1 MPPARYLL
9 PCLSLLA
16 SLAAGAAEPDA
27 PPTPPEP
34 TVGAAST
41 EGAVTLETVTVTG
54 EKLRR
59 SESDT
64 TTSVGLRNGRQIDE
78 SPVQTLDELV
88 SRMANVGT
96 AQGLSIRGIPLYGP
110 TGGDGKTAVITVDGV
125 PQEGWGQSIA
135 SLSVWD
141 ADQAEVLRGPQST
154 NQGRNSLAGAVV
166 LKTRDPTEAWDLRTR
181 MSSGNQNQSRAA
193 IAGGGALLPGVAA
206 FRLSLERN
214 RDDGPNFNET
224 RDDPRWNHFDNQTL
238 RGKLRLTPFGETYRA
253 LLTLSE
259 AREGY
264 GDGYVEA
271 SSRDEKDRISLANA
285 PSWSNNRTRSTALEQ
300 TLRAGGIDFTL
311 LSTYLDAGYD
321 RVGDYDE
328 TELPLGDYQ
337 SNSKDYL
344 FSQEVRAAFQ
354 WPLAGRDLAGVVGA
368 YYSRQNSQIH
378 NAYALPL
385 YYGLY
390 STGLCASTLGDP
402 EVSLE
407 QCAAVFSATP
417 EHLVLR
423 SDDNDTTVKNRAL
436 FLELDYPIGALTLTA
451 GGRYDSEQQQRQLAN
466 DTQGNDAYTQGL
478 LSSVGFGPEAS
489 PPVRTDYTAWLP
501 KLAARYRY
509 SENWMAGLSWQ
520 RGYRAGGISYSY
532 LPISLGGGQHDFGP
546 EFTSNYEFS
555 LKGRPLP
562 RLALGF
568 NAYRI
573 DWRDQQVNIGTSS
586 FDTRIVN
593 AGASRLHGLEL
604 EARGPLRPRLELF
617 AALGLSRSEY
627 REFQTASDDYAGHQF
642 PRSPRLTAS
651 TGFTWKPG
659 AWNLNADVVHEGGTY
674 SSADNAAD
682 QRNPAHTLLNAKLG
696 YRFANG
702 LRLFAYGLNLF
713 DATYSTYRLDTVVGR
728 QAAYLGDARRYGAG
742 LEWRFEPKAT
752 AGGV

>member
-1 MPPARYLL
+1 MAPARHLL

-27 PPTPPEP
+27 TPTPPEP
-34 TVGAAST
+34 AVSAAST

-141 ADQAEVLRGPQST
+141 ADQAAVLRGPQST

-271 SSRDEKDRISLANA
+271 SSRDEKDRVSPANA

-321 RVGDYDE
+321 RVGD
-328 TELPLGDYQ
+328 
-337 SNSKDYL
+337 
-344 FSQEVRAAFQ
+344 
-354 WPLAGRDLAGVVGA
+354 
-368 YYSRQNSQIH
+368 
-378 NAYALPL
+378 
-385 YYGLY
+385 
-390 STGLCASTLGDP
+390 
-402 EVSLE
+402 
-407 QCAAVFSATP
+407 
-417 EHLVLR
+417 
-423 SDDNDTTVKNRAL
+423 
-436 FLELDYPIGALTLTA
+436 
-451 GGRYDSEQQQRQLAN
+451 
-466 DTQGNDAYTQGL
+466 
-478 LSSVGFGPEAS
+478 
-489 PPVRTDYTAWLP
+489 
-501 KLAARYRY
+501 
-509 SENWMAGLSWQ
+509 
-520 RGYRAGGISYSY
+520 
-532 LPISLGGGQHDFGP
+532 
-546 EFTSNYEFS
+546 
-555 LKGRPLP
+555 
-562 RLALGF
+562 
-568 NAYRI
+568 
-573 DWRDQQVNIGTSS
+573 
-586 FDTRIVN
+586 
-593 AGASRLHGLEL
+593 
-604 EARGPLRPRLELF
+604 
-617 AALGLSRSEY
+617 
-627 REFQTASDDYAGHQF
+627 
-642 PRSPRLTAS
+642 
-651 TGFTWKPG
+651 
-659 AWNLNADVVHEGGTY
+659 
-674 SSADNAAD
+674 
-682 QRNPAHTLLNAKLG
+682 
-696 YRFANG
+696 
-702 LRLFAYGLNLF
+702 
-713 DATYSTYRLDTVVGR
+713 
-728 QAAYLGDARRYGAG
+728 
-742 LEWRFEPKAT
+742 
-752 AGGV
+752 